1 MNLSQSWDRILT
13 SRRIAFTLFLL
24 PGTIFFVALVIYPVF
39 SSFAYSLYSW
49 DGLEREAFIGFEN
62 FRTVFASENPIS
74 ARFWNAAGHNG
85 YSLVF
90 VVFFQSTVG
99 FAFALMLFQE
109 LPGTKFFRSLV
120 FLPVTLS
127 IVVVGFL
134 FSLLLHPSWGMVNA
148 VVRLIGDPDFA
159 FPWLGDPRTALTTI
173 LLINIWQW
181 AGFPTLIF
189 LSGLNNI
196 PQPIIEASKLDG
208 VSGFRRIKDIYLP
221 LIVPQLLT
229 VLILTIAGNLRMFD
243 IVYSLTGPTG
253 GPNYATDVLGTLFY
267 RTAFGGITGLADK
280 GLGATIGI
288 VIVVATA
295 VISLGVNRLLDKKRV
310 QLEG

>member
-1 MNLSQSWDRILT
+1 MDLSKGWEKLTT
-13 SRRIAFTLFLL
+13 SRRLAFAVFLV
-24 PGTIFFVALVIYPVF
+24 PGTIFFLLLVIYPVL
-39 SSFAYSLYSW
+39 SSFTYSLYSW
-49 DGLEREAFIGFEN
+49 NGLEREAFIGFQN
-62 FRTVFASENPIS
+62 FKTVFASDNPIC

-85 YSLVF
+85 YSLIF
-90 VVFFQSTVG
+90 VVVFQSTVG
-99 FAFALMLFQE
+99 FAFALMLFQD
-109 LPGTKFFRSLV
+109 LPGTKFFRALV

-134 FSLLLHPSWGMVNA
+134 FNLMLHPTWGMVNA
-148 VVRLIGDPDFA
+148 VVRLAGDPEFA

-196 PQPIIEASKLDG
+196 PQPIIEATKLDG
-208 VSGFRRIKDIYLP
+208 VSSFRRIKDIYLP
-221 LIVPQLLT
+221 LIVPQILT
-229 VLILTIAGNLRMFD
+229 VLILTITGNLRMFD

-253 GPNYATDVLGTLFY
+253 GPNYTTDVLGTLFY
-267 RTAFGGITGLADK
+267 RTAFGGITGLANK

-288 VIVVATA
+288 IIVIVTA
-295 VISLGVNRLLDKKRV
+295 VISLMVNKLLNKKRI

>member
-24 PGTIFFVALVIYPVF
+24 PGTIFFIALVIYPVF

-49 DGLEREAFIGFEN
+49 DGLEREAFIGLEN

-109 LPGTKFFRSLV
+109 LPGTKFFRALV

-148 VVRLIGDPDFA
+148 VVRFFGDPDFA

-208 VSGFRRIKDIYLP
+208 VSGLQRIKDIYLP